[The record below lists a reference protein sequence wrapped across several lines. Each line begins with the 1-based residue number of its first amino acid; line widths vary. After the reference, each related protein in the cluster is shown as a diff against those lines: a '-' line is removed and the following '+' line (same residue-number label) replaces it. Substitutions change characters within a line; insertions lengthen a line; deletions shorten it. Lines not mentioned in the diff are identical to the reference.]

1 GAGAERRFEVDGRG
15 LADGGGLAAADAG
28 SSELGGAGSGG
39 AEAREGGREVAKRAA
54 EGRTGREFLAGAR
67 GRERPARRAVR
78 AEPGGVAQV
87 DRALR
92 GAPGALRGLE
102 KHLCALRQRAGT
114 SERRR
119 TGNAV
124 RAHVHTLRDTH
135 HRRQFAAGQRP
146 SRAGARNSSGPV
158 GEEAAGEKDLQLRTG
173 QPLSGTRVRR
183 GTQSTLS

>member
-1 GAGAERRFEVDGRG
+1 M
-15 LADGGGLAAADAG
+15 GG
-28 SSELGGAGSGG
+28 S
-39 AEAREGGREVAKRAA
+39 
-54 EGRTGREFLAGAR
+54 
-67 GRERPARRAVR
+67 
-78 AEPGGVAQV
+78 GGVAQL

-183 GTQSTLS
+183 GTQSTLSASAGAGERLPSSRTQRETVAADFSSATGADDRQ